1 MYGQLSQLVNF
12 DPTPREICHEVSLRT
27 VAWVGLIEDQSG
39 IEVDDEQWG
48 SIDTLPSTVKELLA
62 EIGKGYVPAQLAN
75 AKAIEN
81 GDKEWQTEID
91 GCLWKQKSF
100 PYQAK
105 CLKWLNEEYKML
117 EDNDQKKVND
127 LLEDTGC
134 ERLIFET

>member
-1 MYGQLSQLVNF
+1 MDIVTLVKTSVRDSKFDFRNAALLVN
-12 DPTPREICHEVSLRT
+12 
-27 VAWVGLIEDQSG
+27 
-39 IEVDDEQWG
+39 
-48 SIDTLPSTVKELLA
+48 
-62 EIGKGYVPAQLAN
+62 
-75 AKAIEN
+75 KAIEN

-134 ERLIFET
+134 ERLIFEI